1 MYTYSAL
8 PFLRNLSRSPSAVS
22 TLSVLGLA
30 ISSAVMTST
39 AHAQAGE
46 EQSNAM
52 AEEIVITSSRI
63 PTPRRQIGTSVSVLD
78 EFDLQAHGN
87 LSLVDVLR
95 QAPAIGSNSNGG
107 TGKTTTLR
115 VRGEEGFRTL
125 TILDGM
131 RIQDPSAPQIATSFE
146 HLLSSGL
153 SRVEIL
159 RGPQGL
165 AYGAD
170 AGGVINISTRNSEQG
185 FFANADAQAG
195 EFGTQQLGVNLGGG
209 NEAVDYYFSATDFE
223 SDGYNTRTSDTILQ
237 DDDGYENTTLH
248 GRLGF
253 ALSDELRI
261 DLTHRD
267 MDAASEHDGCFAG
280 TTVHDCVN
288 TNDLSA
294 SRIEFSY
301 QGDEFNHSFA
311 YNSTDTERTIYAL
324 GSPSFSTDGEL
335 ERWEYVG
342 SASGL
347 AGFDLVW
354 GADLEEALNQS
365 TGRDNTGVF
374 VEYLS
379 DFSDQFFITAGV
391 RHDDNDDF
399 GNNTSHRLSGA
410 YLFELADGQTLK
422 LKSAY
427 GTGFRAPSPYEISYN
442 NGPFSYPPAAGTA
455 LLQEES
461 EGWEL
466 GIEYFSGNLRL
477 EAVYFDQDVE
487 NAIEFDLATFSGYI
501 QDIGTSSSKGVE
513 LIAEIPLSH
522 GLQLQGNYTY
532 NDTERPDGT
541 QRLRRPENLL
551 NVGVLY
557 SGLNNRLN
565 INGFYRSQANS
576 VDAGGA
582 IEDFN
587 VIDLTA
593 SYQLNESIR
602 LYGRVENLFDE
613 DYQEVL
619 GYNTAGRAAYVGI
632 NFQFTGL

>member
-1 MYTYSAL
+1 MPTFSTL
-8 PFLRNLSRSPSAVS
+8 PFFRKITLSPAPVR
-22 TLSVLGLA
+22 TLSVLALA
-30 ISSAVMTST
+30 IGSAAMTST
-39 AHAQAGE
+39 VHAQAE
-46 EQSNAM
+46 ESQSNAM
-52 AEEIVITSSRI
+52 TEEIVITSSRI
-63 PTPRRQIGTSVSVLD
+63 PTPRRQIGTSVSILD

-87 LSLVDVLR
+87 LSLVDILR

-131 RIQDPSAPQIATSFE
+131 RLQDPSAPQIATSFE
-146 HLLSSGL
+146 HILSSGL

-170 AGGVINISTRNSEQG
+170 AGGVINISTRNSDQG
-185 FFANADAQAG
+185 FFANADAQVG
-195 EFGTQQLGVNLGGG
+195 KFGTQQIGLNLGGG
-209 NEAVDYYFSATDFE
+209 NESVDYYFSATDFE
-223 SDGYNTRTSDTILQ
+223 SDGYNTRTSDTVLR
-237 DDDGYENTTLH
+237 DDDGYENTSLH
-248 GRLGF
+248 GRIGF
-253 ALSDELRI
+253 ALSDDIRI

-267 MDAASEHDGCFAG
+267 VDAASEHDGCFAG

-288 TNDLSA
+288 TNDLGA
-294 SRIEFSY
+294 SRIELSY
-301 QGDEFNHSFA
+301 EGDEFNHSFA
-311 YNSTDTERTIYAL
+311 YNNTDTERTIYAL

-342 SASGL
+342 SATAL

-354 GADLEEALNQS
+354 GADQEEALNQGI
-365 TGRDNTGVF
+365 GRDNTGVF
-374 VEYLS
+374 VEFLS
-379 DFSDQFFITAGV
+379 DFSEQFFITAGL

-399 GNNTSHRLSGA
+399 GSNTSHRLSGA
-410 YLFELADGQTLK
+410 YLIELADGQTLK
-422 LKSAY
+422 LKSAF
-427 GTGFRAPSPYEISYN
+427 GSGFRAPSPYEISYN
-442 NGPFSYPPAAGTA
+442 NGPFAYPPAAGVA

-461 EGWEL
+461 EGWEF
-466 GIEYFSGNLRL
+466 GVEYFSGSLYL

-487 NAIEFDLATFSGYI
+487 NAIEFDLATFSGYL

-513 LIAEIPLSH
+513 LIAEIPLSN

-532 NDTERPDGT
+532 NDTERPNGT

-551 NVGVLY
+551 NVGILY

-565 INGFYRSQANS
+565 INGFYRSQANA

-587 VIDLTA
+587 VVDLTA
-593 SYQLNESIR
+593 SYQLSETLR

-619 GYNTAGRAAYVGI
+619 GFNTAGRAAYVGI
-632 NFQFTGL
+632 NFQFAGL